1 MGTLSRI
8 LLFHEAARS
17 SCESVY
23 FLTRW
28 LVDGSEKAN
37 GSWKQWNCDGN
48 EILPTYRHCSRS
60 SFKLDPKKKKN
71 ICLKIYDKT
80 WIKSEWIVETC
91 VSRSFIYLFLEI
103 SRRDWRNKKRKKKG
117 RIERKKSKDKKER
130 RHKHDFQTR
139 CPTRSTTVITV
150 VVQFTR
156 VAGVQ
161 GLCTYGRY
169 TLGAL

>member
-8 LLFHEAARS
+8 LSFHRGS
-17 SCESVY
+17 DPVESVY

-48 EILPTYRHCSRS
+48 EILFDLRTLFDRVSNS
-60 SFKLDPKKKKN
+60 TLKE
-71 ICLKIYDKT
+71 KIYIYTYIFKNDNP
-80 WIKSEWIVETC
+80 KSQWIVETC
-91 VSRSFIYLFLEI
+91 ASLFVIIYSPKFPRE
-103 SRRDWRNKKRKKKG
+103 NKPKMNREKKKEERKKK
-117 RIERKKSKDKKER
+117 KH
-130 RHKHDFQTR
+130 RHKHVV
-139 CPTRSTTVITV
+139 PPSTQQLYVITV